1 MHGTNKE
8 YADKVIREILE
19 HWDETIGKEE
29 DSQNDE

>member
-8 YADKVIREILE
+8 HADKVIREVLE
-19 HWDETIGKEE
+19 HWDELMNT